1 MKRLPIGNDEFR
13 EIREKDY
20 YYVDKSMVISD
31 FLAAGDKVT
40 LIARPRR
47 FGKTLAATMLR
58 EFFDINVDSTAI
70 FQGLKIMDTK
80 YSDQMNSRPVIYMSF
95 RNCKGKNMEFL
106 TYQIRAELS
115 REFNRFAEL
124 WEDELQKKTYAV
136 RQFQQMLS
144 LLEDRDLS
152 PKYMTT
158 ALTDL
163 TRVIHEHY
171 KIPPLLIIDEY
182 DQPIISSYEHG
193 YHEAMGDFFS
203 AFYGAGL
210 KGNPDLGQ
218 AILTGIQRVAKE
230 SIFSQLNNPQIYTV
244 MTERYSSYFGL
255 TEAETAELLRYYG
268 RTFDEQVRNMYDGY
282 HFADQ
287 DLYNPWSILKYADS
301 GYLDNYWVNTSSNY
315 LIRQALELA
324 SRGFW
329 DDFDKLASGISTTV
343 WLNLDTSYTERES
356 NYSLWGLLVNAG
368 YVTVEKRI
376 DANSSVI
383 RIPNDEVMSEFIVLV
398 TELAGIE
405 SQGLREMFFALTH
418 KDFERF
424 LEIYQNLV
432 ITSTSYMDAK
442 ENAYHM
448 LFLGMCMT
456 LRGSYQV
463 SSNLESGA
471 GRSDITLKSLKNSLP
486 NVIIE
491 FKQGSNIE
499 ELKETALQQIMEKKY
514 YAGLDGEVL
523 CIGLAHD
530 KKQCAVSYKILA
542 QIKPREY

>member
-1 MKRLPIGNDEFR
+1 MRRLPIGNDEFR

-20 YYVDKSMVISD
+20 YYIDKSMLISD

-47 FGKTLAATMLR
+47 FGKTLNMTMLR
-58 EFFDINVDSTAI
+58 EFFDINVDSTDI
-70 FQGLKIMDTK
+70 FQGLKIMETQC
-80 YSDQMNSRPVIYMSF
+80 SDQINSRPVIYLSF
-95 RNCKGKNMEFL
+95 RNCKGKDMDFL
-106 TYQIRAELS
+106 AYQMRAELS
-115 REFNRFAEL
+115 REFNRFAEI
-124 WEDELQKKTYAV
+124 WGNELPKNTYAV
-136 RQFQQMLS
+136 RQFQQMLN

-158 ALTDL
+158 ALADL
-163 TRVIHEHY
+163 TRAIREHY
-171 KIPPLLIIDEY
+171 KISPLLIIDEY

-193 YHEAMGDFFS
+193 YHEDMGDFFS

-255 TEAETAELLRYYG
+255 TESETEELLNYYG
-268 RTFDEQVRNMYDGY
+268 RTFDEQVKKMYDGY
-282 HFADQ
+282 HFAAQ
-287 DLYNPWSILKYADS
+287 ELYNPWSILKYADS

-315 LIRQALELA
+315 LIRQALGSA

-368 YVTVEKRI
+368 YVTVERRV
-376 DANSSVI
+376 DANSAVI
-383 RIPNDEVMSEFIVLV
+383 RIPNEEVMSEFVVLV

-432 ITSTSYMDAK
+432 ITSTSFMDAK

-463 SSNLESGA
+463 SSNLETGD
-471 GRSDITLKSLKNSLP
+471 GRSDITLKSLKKSLP

-499 ELKETALQQIMEKKY
+499 ELKETALLQILEKRY

-530 KKQCAVSYKILA
+530 KKRCAVSCKILGYEE
-542 QIKPREY
+542 KPI

>member
-20 YYVDKSMVISD
+20 YYIDKTMFISD

-47 FGKTLAATMLR
+47 FGKTLNMTMMR
-58 EFFDINVDSTAI
+58 EFFDINKDSAHI
-70 FQGLKIMDTK
+70 FQGLKITDTE

-95 RNCKGKNMEFL
+95 RNCKGMDMDFL
-106 TYQIRAELS
+106 AYQIRVELS
-115 REFNRFAEL
+115 REFNRFAEI
-124 WEDELQKKTYAV
+124 WGQGKQIKTYAV
-136 RQFQQMLS
+136 RQFRQMLE
-144 LLEDRDLS
+144 LLENRDLA

-158 ALTDL
+158 ALADL
-163 TRVIHEHY
+163 TRVLHEHY

-182 DQPIISSYEHG
+182 DQPIISSYEHR
-193 YHEAMGDFFS
+193 YHEEMGDFFS

-230 SIFSQLNNPQIYTV
+230 SIFSQLNNPKIYTV

-255 TEAETAELLRYYG
+255 TEAETGELLKYYG
-268 RTFDEQVRNMYDGY
+268 RTFDRQVKEMYNGY

-287 DLYNPWSILKYADS
+287 ELYNPWSVLNYADS
-301 GYLDNYWVNTSSNY
+301 GYLDNYWVNTSSNF

-324 SRGFW
+324 SKGFW
-329 DDFDKLASGISTTV
+329 NDFDKLAAGISTTV

-376 DANSSVI
+376 DANSAVI
-383 RIPNDEVMSEFIVLV
+383 RIPNEEVMSEFIVLV

-418 KDFERF
+418 KNFEHF

-432 ITSTSYMDAK
+432 IT
-442 ENAYHM
+442 
-448 LFLGMCMT
+448 
-456 LRGSYQV
+456 
-463 SSNLESGA
+463 
-471 GRSDITLKSLKNSLP
+471 
-486 NVIIE
+486 
-491 FKQGSNIE
+491 
-499 ELKETALQQIMEKKY
+499 
-514 YAGLDGEVL
+514 
-523 CIGLAHD
+523 CIL
-530 KKQCAVSYKILA
+530 
-542 QIKPREY
+542 